1 MPGQFSVIMNC
12 GKFIHKTKHI
22 KNTVRHFPQIL
33 IVRNDVI
40 NFISG
45 TIFGII
51 VATIGFTPVANALNG
66 IMFQIQKQS
75 VEMNRPT
82 LPPPTNDQRN
92 QLL

>member
-1 MPGQFSVIMNC
+1 MF
-12 GKFIHKTKHI
+12 
-22 KNTVRHFPQIL
+22 
-33 IVRNDVI
+33 

-51 VATIGFTPVANALNG
+51 VATIGFTPVANSLNG

-82 LPPPTNDQRN
+82 LPPSQ
-92 QLL
+92 Q

>member
-1 MPGQFSVIMNC
+1 MS
-12 GKFIHKTKHI
+12 TAS
-22 KNTVRHFPQIL
+22 HFLQIL

-82 LPPPTNDQRN
+82 LPPPQ
-92 QLL
+92 Q

>member
-1 MPGQFSVIMNC
+1 MS
-12 GKFIHKTKHI
+12 TAS
-22 KNTVRHFPQIL
+22 HFLQIL

>member
-1 MPGQFSVIMNC
+1 MS
-12 GKFIHKTKHI
+12 TAS
-22 KNTVRHFPQIL
+22 HFLQII
-33 IVRNDVI
+33 IVRNEMF

-45 TIFGII
+45 IIFGII

>member
-1 MPGQFSVIMNC
+1 MS
-12 GKFIHKTKHI
+12 TAS
-22 KNTVRHFPQIL
+22 HFLQIL
-33 IVRNDVI
+33 VVRNDVI

-75 VEMNRPT
+75 VEMNSPT
-82 LPPPTNDQRN
+82 LPPPQ
-92 QLL
+92 Q

>member
-1 MPGQFSVIMNC
+1 M
-12 GKFIHKTKHI
+12 
-22 KNTVRHFPQIL
+22 
-33 IVRNDVI
+33 I

-51 VATIGFTPVANALNG
+51 VATIGFTPVANALNS

-82 LPPPTNDQRN
+82 LPPPQ
-92 QLL
+92 Q

>member
-1 MPGQFSVIMNC
+1 MVGQFDVIMNC
-12 GKFIHKTKHI
+12 GSPTNKLRHI
-22 KNTVRHFPQIL
+22 WSIVRHFLQIP
-33 IVRNDVI
+33 VVSNEMF

-51 VATIGFTPVANALNG
+51 VATIGFNGVATVLNG
-66 IMFQIQKQS
+66 IMFQIQKQTL
-75 VEMNRPT
+75 ELTQPQ